1 MREEGMGDVFSK
13 TCGLDYG
20 SPRPMIGQLAKPAPR
35 RPRRVFS
42 AGPVM
47 ESQGSG
53 TSLPVD
59 CITNTSQR
67 RRAGLQVP
75 AGHHSG
81 AVRIH
86 SQPARLS
93 RPLGHQS

>member
-1 MREEGMGDVFSK
+1 MGEILSK
-13 TCGLDYG
+13 TCALDYG
-20 SPRPMIGQLAKPAPR
+20 SPRPVIGQLAKPAPR
-35 RPRRVFS
+35 RPRRVFP

-67 RRAGLQVP
+67 RRAGRQVLVR
-75 AGHHSG
+75 HHSG